1 MACFKYPHMSTVDEV
16 LAFWFPPD
24 PARANKLW
32 WGKDAQLDAEI
43 RERFGSTLAAAK
55 RGELDAWAADA
66 RGRLALIVV
75 LDQLS
80 RNILRGDP
88 ETFAADPKARTLTK
102 DGLALGHD
110 TELGAIQRLFF
121 YLPLEHS
128 ESLDDQEQC
137 VDLMQALADQHPDE
151 RDRFA
156 GYVDYAIKHRDIIA
170 RFGRFPHRNAVLGRS
185 STAEE
190 LEFLTQP
197 GSSF

>member
-1 MACFKYPHMSTVDEV
+1 MRQPDEV
-16 LAFWFPPD
+16 LEFWFPAD
-24 PARANKLW
+24 QDRANALW
-32 WGKDAQLDAEI
+32 WGKDPALDAEI
-43 RERFGSTLAAAK
+43 RERFAATLSAARA
-55 RGELDAWAADA
+55 GELDSWAETA

-88 ETFAADPKARTLTK
+88 STYAADAQARALTLA
-102 DGLALGHD
+102 GLERGHD
-110 TELGAIQRLFF
+110 RALRPIERLFF

-128 ESLDDQEQC
+128 E
-137 VDLMQALADQHPDE
+137 ALADQQRCVALMQELADE
-151 RDRFA
+151 VAAEPGVDDARRDRFA
-156 GYVDYAIKHRDIIA
+156 GFVDYAIRHRDIIA
-170 RFGRFPHRNAVLGRS
+170 RFGRFPHRNALLGRS